1 MAVNRLRPA
10 TRISCASEPRCCP
23 RRSRMVA
30 ARRRPRKGLE
40 NRSGSVS
47 SKRRSDVQRHGR
59 FPPARRPMAE
69 LCSRARERH
78 TPTSRRYAPPHDVRQ
93 LTQARCR
100 FHAPVA
106 RIRGFRE
113 LANPLVLAR
122 SRCFIGHRHTAR
134 PGRSVTR
141 AHAGSR
147 IRYLREHECRSRRGR
162 AEEPAPCH
170 QQDAR
175 SSNREPGSHAS
186 GGLAERRRRWTTA
199 VRAAPV
205 VTESQTSTVAGSE
218 VSTLLSHG
226 VAQARP
232 GRRRA
237 PGVDGGCFVKVTDR
251 KLFVI
256 ERQEHHPAPRQ
267 ISLADPAEAL
277 RSSPDASL
285 FRWPP
290 SRCCLAPIPLV
301 CETAST
307 TAGSAQS

>member
-30 ARRRPRKGLE
+30 PRRRPRKGLE

-78 TPTSRRYAPPHDVRQ
+78 APTSRRYAPPHDVRQ
-93 LTQARCR
+93 LTQASCR
-100 FHAPVA
+100 FHAPLA

-186 GGLAERRRRWTTA
+186 GGLAERGRRWTTA

-205 VTESQTSTVAGSE
+205 VTASQTSTVAGSE

-237 PGVDGGCFVKVTDR
+237 PGVDDQHERVLDR
-251 KLFVI
+251 RGRLL
-256 ERQEHHPAPRQ
+256 RQAKQRRGRPARRY
-267 ISLADPAEAL
+267 
-277 RSSPDASL
+277 RSRSRAAT
-285 FRWPP
+285 P
-290 SRCCLAPIPLV
+290 S
-301 CETAST
+301 
-307 TAGSAQS
+307 AGLLQAA